1 MNVFRRYLQLW
12 LLYNS
17 YLKYTRCVAGV
28 AKTYGNRLYSL
39 HCNIPST
46 GTSSTRLIQQSCKLT
61 GQIIK
66 DDVGETHAISSTMV
80 HHGFSLPPVLVS
92 KLGKQTGL
100 RRVYLKKTRHE
111 EEQNMDRWTEESLE
125 RLNR

>member
-1 MNVFRRYLQLW
+1 MSNDQKC
-12 LLYNS
+12 
-17 YLKYTRCVAGV
+17 KYFIDICWTSRQVA
-28 AKTYGNRLYSL
+28 LPLPLILSMYSL